1 MAKFLIGQSKKIKID
16 FSYLFF
22 KLPMEVEHLS
32 VSDASFTEMQPES
45 KIFFPK
51 QSSSPFRFEGTEECE
66 KNPDSLNGCRCCFT
80 PDRMF
85 ENAVDLIL
93 ALEID
98 GIDALRAQ
106 KFVRLC
112 LADNQGTM
120 QLSKKKR

>member
-1 MAKFLIGQSKKIKID
+1 
-16 FSYLFF
+16 
-22 KLPMEVEHLS
+22 MEVVHLS
-32 VSDASFTEMQPES
+32 VSDASFTEKETELQSES

-51 QSSSPFRFEGTEECE
+51 QSSSPFRIEGTEECE
-66 KNPDSLNGCRCCFT
+66 KNPDSLNGCRCFFT

>member
-1 MAKFLIGQSKKIKID
+1 
-16 FSYLFF
+16 
-22 KLPMEVEHLS
+22 
-32 VSDASFTEMQPES
+32 
-45 KIFFPK
+45 
-51 QSSSPFRFEGTEECE
+51 
-66 KNPDSLNGCRCCFT
+66 
-80 PDRMF
+80 MF